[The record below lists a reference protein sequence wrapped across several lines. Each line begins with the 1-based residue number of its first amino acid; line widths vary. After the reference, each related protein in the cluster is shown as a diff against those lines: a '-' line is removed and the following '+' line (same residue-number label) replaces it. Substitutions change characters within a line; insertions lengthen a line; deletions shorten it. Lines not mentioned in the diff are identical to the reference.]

1 MFLGKYLRWSLP
13 MWSKALC
20 LNVSE
25 PTAWLTAQR
34 KAQALLL
41 EKQAFFKEK
50 KTAVLKKS
58 VNSFPDE

>member
-1 MFLGKYLRWSLP
+1 

-25 PTAWLTAQR
+25 PTAWLTGQR
-34 KAQALLL
+34 KAQALQL